1 MSIRWSALI
10 GLLVIWPRIVAAETH
25 KELDLPAAAG
35 EDEVLYS
42 CKTRTGPVAV
52 TFKPE
57 TELKD
62 LVTWVMGFTCKN
74 FILDPRIVSTGK
86 KVTVIAPNKMPAAEA
101 YRVFLVALST
111 IGLTVVAKGSV
122 QRIVEA
128 ATAKKETLPIYKA
141 VPNDSD
147 QFVRVVI
154 RPSYAQP
161 EVLKQAFASIK
172 SDNGDI
178 AVVGSMLV
186 VTDYA
191 STLTGMMSLKQLVDV
206 PGGTEGIYTIPVHHG
221 DATKVSQVLTGMF
234 APGPAAP
241 ARPGTEPAAASDLV
255 PSKILV
261 DERTNTL
268 VVSATEPAY
277 QRAKA
282 LVERIDIAVGLEG
295 GGSIHTYPLSS
306 AIAEELAQTLTKAI
320 AGDGPQGRAQRGTG
334 PASPQAPA
342 PPGSAALGGLGAT
355 LQGAVHIIADKST
368 NKLLITSSA
377 RDFLALKDVIQEL
390 DQPRRQV
397 YIEAMILEVDVS
409 NDLALGASAHGTT
422 SVNGSGVG
430 FGGVQLPELSSTNPA
445 TALAAGGL
453 LGGLLGAPVTGAGTL
468 LGTSVPSYGVLFQ
481 ALAKRSTTNIL
492 STPSIIALDNEEAKS
507 KIGENIP
514 YLKGVLPATTGTATT
529 TLTTNIDRQPLE
541 LELDI
546 KPHIS
551 ANDTVL
557 LEIKHSAGG
566 IKDAKNTL
574 GPTWTTRSVETRV
587 VVRDQQTVLIG
598 GLMQDTEV
606 DGESKVPILGDLP
619 ILGHLF
625 KYASK
630 AKHKTNLLIM
640 LTPYIIKDQLDLQQI
655 QQRKLRQNDEFFHSV
670 TTLDSMKFEPQVD
683 YLRKRGLIEEI
694 NRTLQNVDEDILAR
708 AAIAAP
714 TGVPAGPIEI
724 PQ

>member
-1 MSIRWSALI
+1 MSIRWRVLI
-10 GLLVIWPRIVAAETH
+10 GFLAIWPRLVAAEAH

-86 KVTVIAPNKMPAAEA
+86 KITVIAPNKMPANEA

-161 EVLKQAFASIK
+161 EVLRQAFTAIK

-206 PGGTEGIYTIPVHHG
+206 PGGTEGIYTIPVRHG

-234 APGPAAP
+234 ATGPAAP
-241 ARPGTEPAAASDLV
+241 VRPGAEPAAASDLV

-268 VVSATEPAY
+268 VVSATERAY

-282 LVERIDIAVGLEG
+282 LVERIDIAVDLEG

-320 AGDGPQGRAQRGTG
+320 AGEAAPGRTPRGSG
-334 PASPQAPA
+334 PQAPS
-342 PPGSAALGGLGAT
+342 PPGSAALDGLGAT
-355 LQGAVHIIADKST
+355 LQGQVHIIADKST
-368 NKLLITSSA
+368 NKLLITSST
-377 RDFLALKDVIQEL
+377 RDFIALKDVIQEL

-397 YIEAMILEVDVS
+397 YIEAMILEVDVT
-409 NDLALGASAHGTT
+409 NDLAFGASAHGTT
-422 SVNGSGVG
+422 EVNGSGVG
-430 FGGVQLPELSSTNPA
+430 FGGVQLPELASTAPA

-453 LGGLLGAPVTGAGTL
+453 LGGLLGAPLTGAGSL

-529 TLTTNIDRQPLE
+529 TLATNIDRQPLE

-566 IKDAKNTL
+566 IKDAKNSL

-598 GLMQDTEV
+598 GLMQDSET

-625 KYASK
+625 KYSSK

-670 TTLDSMKFEPQVD
+670 TTLDSMKFEPQID
-683 YLRKRGLIEEI
+683 YQRKRGLIEEI
-694 NRTLQNVDEDILAR
+694 NRTLQNVDEDALAR

-714 TGVPAGPIEI
+714 AGVAAGPIEI
-724 PQ
+724 PR